1 MRIVNKA
8 PFRNTQK
15 VFKNNLNKF
24 RPNLVAYKISPRA
37 EPIGKGKNLHSKGL
51 NFEVFGTKFLIS
63 CIEILQQVSALLVT
77 YGQRCFYSFGP
88 WSDPGNLRG
97 SSLGLATECDEL
109 ERKNDRSRKSR
120 VPYDPAGTDPI
131 KHFWDVQPVWP
142 DLVKFRQF
150 GKILLVFG
158 NFWQFI

>member
-51 NFEVFGTKFLIS
+51 NFVLKSSEGKIDHSAVTFGQKFFRRKCERQTIWFVGAQLAVRLLPMQEVRCSNPIIS
-63 CIEILQQVSALLVT
+63 KICIEDYFL
-77 YGQRCFYSFGP
+77 
-88 WSDPGNLRG
+88 
-97 SSLGLATECDEL
+97 SSVLKR
-109 ERKNDRSRKSR
+109 RK
-120 VPYDPAGTDPI
+120 
-131 KHFWDVQPVWP
+131 
-142 DLVKFRQF
+142 
-150 GKILLVFG
+150 
-158 NFWQFI
+158 